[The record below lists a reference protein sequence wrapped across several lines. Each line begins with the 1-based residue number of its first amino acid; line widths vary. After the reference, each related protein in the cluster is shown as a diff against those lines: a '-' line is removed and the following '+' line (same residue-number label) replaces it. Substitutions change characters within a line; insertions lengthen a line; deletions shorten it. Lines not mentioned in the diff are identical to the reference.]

1 MLALI
6 QPDPYVW
13 LYAIDVPSD
22 PLSKYRLS
30 AYPQPI
36 YFERDSLG
44 AGIEYAPGSIG
55 HEDVQLDTD
64 GGIPKV
70 RLTLQN
76 LTREA
81 VAILENYD
89 GLIGQKVRI
98 ALVRVADGV
107 DATPAVDEV
116 YDVVESAATE
126 DAVEL
131 TLGRSALTLKV
142 FPDRQANRNFCA
154 HRYGSAACGY
164 DTKRVGAL
172 QTCSKLRTGTNGCT
186 AHGDDEVAASLPRL
200 HPARMLVFRGIPR
213 TSGVGVS

>member
-1 MLALI
+1 MI
-6 QPDPYVW
+6 QPDPYAW

-22 PLSKYRLS
+22 PPSKYRLS
-30 AYPQPI
+30 AYPQSI

-44 AGIEYAPGSIG
+44 AGLEYSPGSIG

-64 GGIPKV
+64 GGIPRV

-76 LTREA
+76 VTREA
-81 VAILENYD
+81 LAILETYD
-89 GLIGQKVRI
+89 GLIGQKVRVV
-98 ALVRVADGV
+98 LVRVADGI
-107 DATPAVDEV
+107 DATPTVDEV

-131 TLGRSALTLKV
+131 TLGRAALTLKQ
-142 FPDRQANRNFCA
+142 FPDRQANRTHCA

-164 DTKRVGAL
+164 DTARSGAL
-172 QTCSKLRTGTNGCT
+172 QTCTKLRTGTNGCT
-186 AHGDDEVAASLPRL
+186 AHGDDEVLASLPRL
-200 HPARMLVFRGIPR
+200 HPVRMLVFRGIPR